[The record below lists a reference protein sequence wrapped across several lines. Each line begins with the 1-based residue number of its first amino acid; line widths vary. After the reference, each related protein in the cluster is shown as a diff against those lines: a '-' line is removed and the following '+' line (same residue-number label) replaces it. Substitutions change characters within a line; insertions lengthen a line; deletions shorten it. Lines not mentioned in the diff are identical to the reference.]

1 MHLLL
6 TNDDGIDAPGLAA
19 LESAVAGFDFVQRVT
34 VVAPD
39 RGYSGCGHQVTNY
52 SPLQVEETSPRHF
65 KVFGTP
71 ADCTR
76 LGLLQLAS
84 DVDVVLSGVNAGGNL
99 GVDIY
104 MSGTV
109 AAIREAAWLGKPGIA
124 ISQYIRRDRERDWQ
138 KSAAMAARVFERL
151 HPTVAAAASESVGGV
166 CDAFWNVN
174 LPDVDTPAEET
185 ELVDAFPEPKH
196 LGVDFVEQ
204 GDGSYRVESDY
215 RNRPRTV
222 GSDVSHCFGGDIS
235 ISRVPAN
242 P

>member
-19 LESAVAGFDFVQRVT
+19 LETAVARFDFVQRLT

-52 SPLQVEETSPRHF
+52 SPLHVDETSARHF

-76 LGLLQLAS
+76 LALRHLAP
-84 DVDVVLSGVNAGGNL
+84 DADLVLAGVNAGGNL

-124 ISQYIRRDRERDWQ
+124 ISQYIRRDRERDWE
-138 KSAAMAARVFERL
+138 KSADMAARVFERL
-151 HPTVAAAASESVGGV
+151 HSVVSATDNGGERGGGH
-166 CDAFWNVN
+166 AFWNVN
-174 LPDVDTPAEET
+174 LPDVDTSADET
-185 ELVDAFPEPKH
+185 EIVEAFPEPLH
-196 LGVDFVEQ
+196 LGVDFLDQ
-204 GDGSYRVESDY
+204 GDGAYRVESDY
-215 RNRPRTV
+215 RNRPRVV
-222 GSDVSHCFGGDIS
+222 GSDVSVCFGGAIS
-235 ISRVPAN
+235 ISKISAN